1 MLEEERCELEQ
12 LGDIN
17 SALII
22 KERQSTYELQEAHT
36 ELIKGNNL
44 YIHDLFSLK
53 KDLFSFSLV
62 LVI

>member
-1 MLEEERCELEQ
+1 MRKGKDKVINDNDKMLEEERCELEQ

-36 ELIKGNNL
+36 ELIKVTT
-44 YIHDLFSLK
+44 YIFMIYFH
-53 KDLFSFSLV
+53 
-62 LVI
+62 

>member
-36 ELIKGNNL
+36 ELIKVTT
-44 YIHDLFSLK
+44 YIFMIYFH
-53 KDLFSFSLV
+53 
-62 LVI
+62 